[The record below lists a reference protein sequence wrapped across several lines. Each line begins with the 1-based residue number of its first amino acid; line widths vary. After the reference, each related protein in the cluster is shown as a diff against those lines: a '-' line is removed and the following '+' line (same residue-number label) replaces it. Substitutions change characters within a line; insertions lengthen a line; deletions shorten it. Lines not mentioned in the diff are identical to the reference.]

1 MTLNEIRRRFPH
13 ASLSFISKNVSPAMG
28 GLLPAERE
36 QGAQPALDQDAP
48 AEQARPSG
56 VVACVSLIRCGN
68 KTLDSDN
75 LLGALKALRDTIART
90 LGVDDGDERVRWC
103 YGQARA
109 EGRKG
114 VIVKLE
120 LL

>member
-1 MTLNEIRRRFPH
+1 MTLNELKKRFPN
-13 ASLSFISKNVSPAMG
+13 ASLSFLAKNVSPAMG

-36 QGAQPALDQDAP
+36 QGAQPALERHAP
-48 AEQARPSG
+48 AEQAHARG

-103 YGQARA
+103 YGQART